1 MKMTRRSEER
11 GRASSHTSPE
21 KLPPPLY
28 KNRDQIQIVI
38 HLDRHAKYMY
48 YILHARHIKLVS
60 KCLIEY
66 DDIVKFFCS
75 YDRHRIRPALKLGQF
90 DEVSTEKYRGQN
102 SSIER
107 KTDSGLSGRTISVF
121 GSIISR

>member
-90 DEVSTEKYRGQN
+90 DEVRALKNTEVK
-102 SSIER
+102 IHP
-107 KTDSGLSGRTISVF
+107 LSGKRIQDYPDEQFLFSVL
-121 GSIISR
+121 S